1 MVTGKVIE
9 EEDRA
14 PIVID
19 EDNVVDHVNEF
30 PYLGSVIQSSG
41 RVDADVERRITLAS
55 KYFGALRK
63 SVFMDRDLNLQT
75 KD

>member
-1 MVTGKVIE
+1 MVTGRVIE

-14 PIVID
+14 SIVID
-19 EDNVVDHVNEF
+19 EDKVVDHVNEF

-41 RVDADVERRITLAS
+41 RVDVDIERRITLAS
-55 KYFGALRK
+55 KAFGALRK

-75 KD
+75 K